1 MSLSS
6 LFSFCVELKFV
17 IILNIP
23 LSLIFHVSG
32 FRAEVLYLGQENPFP
47 IVVLNMQTETEAAI
61 AVPYKNQLPTKPIVI
76 PTARNDFCLLQII
89 PSLISPRLRD
99 QGGGPAFWTGDPLP
113 PSQPTTTNSS
123 KIFPCRVGQFTQLS
137 DKRGKSQSGILAGSI
152 KNGFMN

>member
-1 MSLSS
+1 M
-6 LFSFCVELKFV
+6 

-61 AVPYKNQLPTKPIVI
+61 AEPYKNQLPTKPIVI
-76 PTARNDFCLLQII
+76 PTARNDFCLLQN
-89 PSLISPRLRD
+89 SHLISPRLRD

-113 PSQPTTTNSS
+113 PLQQTTIISF
-123 KIFPCRVGQFTQLS
+123 KIPSCRVGQIHKTF
-137 DKRGKSQSGILAGSI
+137 
-152 KNGFMN
+152 

>member
-1 MSLSS
+1 M
-6 LFSFCVELKFV
+6 

-99 QGGGPAFWTGDPLP
+99 QGGGLASWTGDPLP
-113 PSQPTTTNSS
+113 LLNQLQQFLARSFLVELGNSHNFL
-123 KIFPCRVGQFTQLS
+123 KKEENPKVGFWPAVLKM
-137 DKRGKSQSGILAGSI
+137 DL
-152 KNGFMN
+152 